1 MNRWKGPGYKA
12 GQTIACK
19 VLAAEPGGYSVIIP
33 KDGARG
39 FLPTEAKLKIG
50 EEVLAQYVC
59 VHNNRILLSAR
70 MNAQQ
75 ASGSSAPRTQAP
87 DWTQM
92 AASGAH
98 PQPGQTGQF
107 PAQSGA
113 YPAQTGSYDAAP
125 PGQTGQFP
133 AQTGAH
139 PAQNDPYSTGQY
151 PQQNFQGQQT
161 GAYQAQ
167 PQQGMQGQQ
176 SGAYHAPTQNY
187 QGQSPSGIPEQER
200 AFLVYA
206 EGKPMN
212 IRLRR
217 AIDLILPPLDKNQ
230 QPNKMRIGQGDDLL
244 WLITDLE
251 GGMRT
256 GCVKA
261 FCEPKKSRS
270 AVLLYKGRAV
280 GCIYGNKQLREP
292 LPTESSLQ
300 MMLKDCTTPDTHLV
314 MYGLPEEVTLA
325 MSALFLGYPVER
337 SDDLDAKSYMDYI
350 MSWFTQKEQTACL
363 AFSLP
368 SSGATLLAFIYKGS
382 FVGSFYV
389 ETQEFSRDINFVY
402 NLIQSDP
409 QSRCEASILPPE
421 LTSASVRLGFSL
433 SMNMPKM

>member
-19 VLAAEPGGYSVIIP
+19 VLAAEPGGYAVIIP
-33 KDGARG
+33 KDNLRG
-39 FLPTEAKLKIG
+39 FLPTEARLKIG

-70 MNAQQ
+70 LSQGAPSNAPMNKQ
-75 ASGSSAPRTQAP
+75 AAPQT
-87 DWTQM
+87 DWAQM
-92 AASGAH
+92 AASGTHQQAA
-98 PQPGQTGQF
+98 QQNYD

-113 YPAQTGSYDAAP
+113 YQ
-125 PGQTGQFP
+125 
-133 AQTGAH
+133 
-139 PAQNDPYSTGQY
+139 
-151 PQQNFQGQQT
+151 
-161 GAYQAQ
+161 Q
-167 PQQGMQGQQ
+167 PQGAQ
-176 SGAYHAPTQNY
+176 SSSYSAQAA
-187 QGQSPSGIPEQER
+187 QSMNEAER

-206 EGKPMN
+206 QGKPMN

-261 FCEPKKSRS
+261 FCEPRKSRS
-270 AVLLYKGRAV
+270 AVLLYRGRAV

-300 MMLKDCTTPDTHLV
+300 MMLSDCQTPDTHLV

-337 SDDLDAKSYMDYI
+337 SDDLDARSYMDYI
-350 MSWFTQKEQTACL
+350 MSWFSQKEQTACL

-368 SSGATLLAFIYKGS
+368 ASGATLLAFVYKGA

-389 ETQEFSRDINFVY
+389 ETQEFSRDIEFVY
-402 NLIQSDP
+402 TLIRQDP
-409 QSRCEASILPPE
+409 QSRVEASILPPE
-421 LTSASVRLGFSL
+421 LTSTSVRLGFSL
-433 SMNMPKM
+433 SMNMPKT

>member
-19 VLAAEPGGYSVIIP
+19 VLAAEPGGYAVIIP
-33 KDGARG
+33 KDNLRG

-70 MNAQQ
+70 MSSQQ
-75 ASGSSAPRTQAP
+75 ATPSQSSSQGSKQQNP
-87 DWTQM
+87 DWAGM
-92 AASGAH
+92 AASGTYQLPDGQAA
-98 PQPGQTGQF
+98 GQTGAYQ
-107 PAQSGA
+107 AAQGQSGA
-113 YPAQTGSYDAAP
+113 YPAQGSPGAP
-125 PGQTGQFP
+125 
-133 AQTGAH
+133 
-139 PAQNDPYSTGQY
+139 
-151 PQQNFQGQQT
+151 
-161 GAYQAQ
+161 YQMPNA
-167 PQQGMQGQQ
+167 
-176 SGAYHAPTQNY
+176 SGAYPAQGAQSGNFQVPGTQSAPY
-187 QGQSPSGIPEQER
+187 QASPSNIPEAER

-206 EGKPMN
+206 AGKPMN

-261 FCEPKKSRS
+261 FCEPRKSRS

-280 GCIYGNKQLREP
+280 GCIYGNKQMREP

-300 MMLKDCTTPDTHLV
+300 MMLSDCQTPDTHLV

-337 SDDLDAKSYMDYI
+337 SDQLDARSYMDYI
-350 MSWFTQKEQTACL
+350 MSWFSQKEQTACL

-368 SSGATLLAFIYKGS
+368 ANSATLLAFVYKGA

-389 ETQEFSRDINFVY
+389 ESQEFSRDVNFVY

-409 QSRCEASILPPE
+409 QSRVEASILPPE
-421 LTSASVRLGFSL
+421 LTSTSVRLGFSL

>member
-19 VLAAEPGGYSVIIP
+19 VLAAEPGGYAVIIP
-33 KDGARG
+33 KDNLRG
-39 FLPTEAKLKIG
+39 FLPTEVKLKIG

-70 MNAQQ
+70 FSGQ
-75 ASGSSAPRTQAP
+75 AGQSGGASSSGSRTQQP
-87 DWTQM
+87 DWQQM
-92 AASGAH
+92 AASGVHESQA
-98 PQPGQTGQF
+98 GAS
-107 PAQSGA
+107 PAQSGTHPVQ
-113 YPAQTGSYDAAP
+113 PAQV
-125 PGQTGQFP
+125 
-133 AQTGAH
+133 
-139 PAQNDPYSTGQY
+139 DPYANLSE
-151 PQQNFQGQQT
+151 
-161 GAYQAQ
+161 A
-167 PQQGMQGQQ
+167 
-176 SGAYHAPTQNY
+176 
-187 QGQSPSGIPEQER
+187 EK
-200 AFLVYA
+200 AFMTYA
-206 EGKPMN
+206 KDKPIN

-261 FCEPKKSRS
+261 FCEPRKSRS
-270 AVLLYKGRAV
+270 AVLLYRGRAV
-280 GCIYGNKQLREP
+280 GCIYGNKQLKEP
-292 LPTESSLQ
+292 MPTESSLQ
-300 MMLKDCTTPDTHLV
+300 MMLSDCQTPDTHLV

-337 SDDLDAKSYMDYI
+337 SDDLDARSYMDYI
-350 MSWFTQKEQTACL
+350 MSWFQQKEQTACL

-368 SSGATLLAFIYKGS
+368 ASGATLLAFVYKGG

-389 ETQEFSRDINFVY
+389 ESQEFSRDINTVY
-402 NLIQSDP
+402 NLIQQDE
-409 QSRCEASILPPE
+409 QARVEASILPPE
-421 LTSASVRLGFSL
+421 LTSAAVRLGFSL

>member
-12 GQTIACK
+12 GQTLACK
-19 VLAAEPGGYSVIIP
+19 VLAAEPGGYAVIIP
-33 KDGARG
+33 KDNLRG
-39 FLPTEAKLKIG
+39 FLPTEARLKIG

-70 MNAQQ
+70 MAGAQAQ
-75 ASGSSAPRTQAP
+75 ASSAPRKPTQ
-87 DWTQM
+87 DWAQM
-92 AASGAH
+92 AASGVHNAVS
-98 PQPGQTGQF
+98 PEQTQQNYN
-107 PAQSGA
+107 PAQSG
-113 YPAQTGSYDAAP
+113 S
-125 PGQTGQFP
+125 
-133 AQTGAH
+133 
-139 PAQNDPYSTGQY
+139 Y
-151 PQQNFQGQQT
+151 PQQGQDM
-161 GAYQAQ
+161 ANMNEA
-167 PQQGMQGQQ
+167 
-176 SGAYHAPTQNY
+176 
-187 QGQSPSGIPEQER
+187 ER

-206 EGKPMN
+206 QGKPMN

-230 QPNKMRIGQGDDLL
+230 QPNKMRIGQGEDLI

-261 FCEPKKSRS
+261 FCEPRKSRA

-280 GCIYGNKQLREP
+280 GCIYGNKQLRDP

-300 MMLKDCTTPDTHLV
+300 MMLSDCQTPDTHLV

-337 SDDLDAKSYMDYI
+337 SDDLDARSYMDYI
-350 MSWFTQKEQTACL
+350 MSWFQQKEQTACL

-368 SSGATLLAFIYKGS
+368 ASGATLLAFVHKGQ

-389 ETQEFSRDINFVY
+389 ETQEFSRDIEFVY
-402 NLIQSDP
+402 NLIRQDP
-409 QSRCEASILPPE
+409 QSRVEASILPPE
-421 LTSASVRLGFSL
+421 LTSTSVRLGFSL
-433 SMNMPKM
+433 SMNMPKT

>member
-19 VLAAEPGGYSVIIP
+19 VLAAEPGGYAVIIP
-33 KDGARG
+33 KDNMRG
-39 FLPTEAKLKIG
+39 FLPTEARLKIG

-70 MNAQQ
+70 MAGVQPGQ
-75 ASGSSAPRTQAP
+75 SAPQQQV
-87 DWTQM
+87 DWTQQ
-92 AASGAH
+92 AGQSGAH
-98 PQPGQTGQF
+98 

-113 YPAQTGSYDAAP
+113 YPAQ
-125 PGQTGQFP
+125 PG
-133 AQTGAH
+133 
-139 PAQNDPYSTGQY
+139 
-151 PQQNFQGQQT
+151 
-161 GAYQAQ
+161 
-167 PQQGMQGQQ
+167 Q
-176 SGAYHAPTQNY
+176 SGAYPSQGEAQGTQAHY
-187 QGQSPSGIPEQER
+187 GSMDEQER

-206 EGKPMN
+206 QGKPMN

-217 AIDLILPPLDKNQ
+217 AIDLLLPPLDKNQ
-230 QPNKMRIGQGDDLL
+230 QPNKMRIGQTDDLL

-261 FCEPKKSRS
+261 FCEARKSRS

-280 GCIYGNKQLREP
+280 GCIYGNKQLKEP

-300 MMLKDCTTPDTHLV
+300 MMLSDCQTPDTHLV

-337 SDDLDAKSYMDYI
+337 SDNLDARSYMDYI
-350 MSWFTQKEQTACL
+350 MSWFQQKAQTACL

-368 SSGATLLAFIYKGS
+368 ASGATLLAFVHKGQ

-389 ETQEFSRDINFVY
+389 ETQEFARDVNFVY
-402 NLIQSDP
+402 NLIGQDP
-409 QSRCEASILPPE
+409 NARVEATILPPE
-421 LTSASVRLGFSL
+421 LTSASVKLGFSL
-433 SMNMPKM
+433 SMNMPKT

>member
-19 VLAAEPGGYSVIIP
+19 VLAAEPGGYAVIIP
-33 KDGARG
+33 KDNLRG
-39 FLPTEAKLKIG
+39 FLPTEARLKIG

-70 MNAQQ
+70 MAASSGQSQTRPAAPQTDWQAQAESGRHPAPGQ
-75 ASGSSAPRTQAP
+75 PGYYQQSEQSGSYPAQSAQGG
-87 DWTQM
+87 Q
-92 AASGAH
+92 SGGYPPA
-98 PQPGQTGQF
+98 QGGQNQGGQSGNYA

-113 YPAQTGSYDAAP
+113 YPAQS
-125 PGQTGQFP
+125 
-133 AQTGAH
+133 AQG
-139 PAQNDPYSTGQY
+139 G
-151 PQQNFQGQQT
+151 
-161 GAYQAQ
+161 
-167 PQQGMQGQQ
+167 Q
-176 SGAYHAPTQNY
+176 SGAYAPPPPVAYPAQGGQY
-187 QGQSPSGIPEQER
+187 QGGQPPGQAEADK
-200 AFLVYA
+200 AFMVYA
-206 EGKPMN
+206 QDKPVN

-230 QPNKMRIGQGDDLL
+230 QPNKMRIGQEDDLL

-261 FCEPKKSRS
+261 FCEPRKSRS

-300 MMLKDCTTPDTHLV
+300 MMLNDCQTPDTHLV

-337 SDDLDAKSYMDYI
+337 TDDLDARSYMDYI
-350 MSWFTQKEQTACL
+350 MNWFQQKEQTACL

-368 SSGATLLAFIYKGS
+368 ASCATLLAFVFRGR

-389 ETQEFSRDINFVY
+389 ETQEFSRDINVVY
-402 NLIQSDP
+402 NLIQQDA
-409 QSRCEASILPPE
+409 QSRVEASILPPE
-421 LTSASVRLGFSL
+421 LTSTSVRLGFSL
-433 SMNMPKM
+433 SMNMPK